1 MTPIISNTEV
11 ALMVTGFAEKNN
23 IPMECIVIGGGANLM
38 LRGLRTHTS
47 DINIWIDEEH
57 FARLAEQ
64 EKVICHPLV
73 DTVFN
78 PKDFEYF
85 WVRKRN
91 HYFKVD
97 EFDGIQV
104 FDVLTCL
111 IHKRGG
117 INRVERPLA
126 KRQQDRLDLIK
137 LDALFKEMHPVRHTA

>member
-23 IPMECIVIGGGANLM
+23 IPMNAIVIGGGASLM
-38 LRGLRTHTS
+38 LRGLRETTA

-57 FARLAEQ
+57 FTRLAAQ

-111 IHKRGG
+111 IHKRGSLS
-117 INRVERPLA
+117 RVERPAA
-126 KRQQDRLDLIK
+126 KHKQDRLDLIK
-137 LDALFKEMHPVRHTA
+137 LDALFKEMHPVKSD